1 MFMHLL
7 IGNIFALLASICVV
21 ISAVKKN
28 KKALIEWQTIQIVFC
43 IISGVALFAYAAVV
57 TNCIALIRNILAC
70 KNKLTPQMT
79 FALSAVC
86 VIIGW
91 YINNLG
97 IIGWLAIIASTSY
110 TVFMYITKNAQQM
123 RHAMLTTIELWLIN
137 DLYIQSYPSVITGI
151 GLFVWTI
158 IQIIRHEHHKRKM
171 KIRLYHYAPKRNTI
185 LKRGLL
191 SVSKGVGNLKAY
203 AERAK
208 SNKRQD
214 ILNWLESTFSGRSR
228 AVSGLTEPIHW
239 RNNDP
244 VLKQI
249 VDQSDLFSFD
259 LNELVK
265 DGLVESVWLKLK
277 SKAHGKNE
285 KFIKISPDE
294 IDFSPLPWKK
304 VNSSKGLIY
313 GVIRHYL
320 IVLKDGKIPPKYLHK
335 ES

>member
-1 MFMHLL
+1 MFMYLL

-43 IISGVALFAYAAVV
+43 IISGIALFAYAAVV
-57 TNCIALIRNILAC
+57 TNCIALIRNVLAC

-110 TVFMYITKNAQQM
+110 TVFMYTTKNAQQM
-123 RHAMLTTIELWLIN
+123 RYALLTNIALWLFH
-137 DLYIQSYPSVITGI
+137 DLYIQSYPSVITGL

-158 IQIIRHEHHKRKM
+158 IQIHRNAPLKRKM
-171 KIRLYHYAPKRNTI
+171 KLYHYAPKKNTV
-185 LKRGLL
+185 LKDGLL
-191 SVSKGVGNLKAY
+191 SVSHGMGNLKAY
-203 AERAK
+203 TERAH
-208 SNKRQD
+208 SNKKKD
-214 ILNWLESTFSGRSR
+214 ILNWLESTFKGRSR
-228 AVSGLTEPIHW
+228 AVSVLTEPIHW
-239 RNNDP
+239 QNNDP

-259 LNELVK
+259 LNELIK
-265 DGLVESVWLKLK
+265 DGLVESVWLKTK

-285 KFIKISPDE
+285 KFIKISFDE

-304 VNSSKGLIY
+304 VKASKGLIF
-313 GVIRHYL
+313 GVIPHYL
-320 IVLKDGKIPPKYLHK
+320 IVLKEGKIPPEYLHK
-335 ES
+335 EP